1 MKRERIF
8 KQKVIVEEKASTH
21 SVRVLK
27 RMVEG
32 VWENPE
38 RRKLL
43 DIVQVPHRLHMIHQ
57 EAIVQQHPILMVDA
71 FAARDL
77 DGRRSAL
84 HSS

>member
-1 MKRERIF
+1 MKHEGIF
-8 KQKVIVEEKASTH
+8 KQKVISEVKASTH

-27 RMVEG
+27 WMVKG
-32 VWENPE
+32 VWEHPE

-43 DIVQVPHRLHMIHQ
+43 DVVQVPHRLHMIHQ

-71 FAARDL
+71 FTARDL
-77 DGRRSAL
+77 DSRRTAF